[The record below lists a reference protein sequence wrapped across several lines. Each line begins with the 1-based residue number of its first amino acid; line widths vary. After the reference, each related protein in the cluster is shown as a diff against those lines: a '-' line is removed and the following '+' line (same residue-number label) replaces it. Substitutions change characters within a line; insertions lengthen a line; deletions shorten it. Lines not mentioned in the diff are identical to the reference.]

1 MHNYLTHATLLF
13 ALAAPAAGLTG
24 CCAREGA
31 AAEGFDAARYVNPF
45 IGASTSTAAAGVYHG
60 LGKTFPGATTP
71 FGMVQVSPNTITGGD
86 NSPGYSYEHTTIEG
100 FAFTQMNGVGWFGEL
115 GNLLVMPTTG
125 PLQKI
130 AGKEDGSIAGY
141 RSHYDK
147 TTETAR
153 AGYYAAD
160 LTDYGIR
167 VESSATPHCG
177 ILRFTF
183 PENDLSR
190 IQIDLAR
197 RVGGTSERQYVEV
210 IDDRTIAGWM
220 KCTPATGG
228 WGNGEGHA
236 DYTIYF
242 YAQLSEPMRQHGFW
256 SADIPDT
263 WVRKKDEVV
272 SIPYLQRVAQA
283 PVVTGERQIEGKH
296 IGFYTE
302 FPTREGQQVEFK
314 AGISFVDMEGARK
327 NFEAEIASKTFD
339 EVAGEAYAQ
348 WNREL
353 NRIRIEGGTDEEKTI
368 FYTALYH
375 TMIDPR
381 IYTDTDGRYM
391 GADGKPRSTEGRF
404 TKRTVFSG
412 WDVFRSQMPLQTII
426 NPELVDDLLASLTTM
441 AQESGRE
448 YFERWEI
455 VNAYSGCMLG
465 NPALSVL
472 ADAYAKG
479 IRGYDVER
487 AYRYAVNTSRLF
499 GNDSLGYTPSDLCIS
514 HTLEYAYTDWC
525 VSQLAARLGKTEDA
539 KAFAQKSRAYRN
551 IFDREKGWFRP
562 RRADGS
568 WAPWPENART
578 TEWYGCIESTPYQQG
593 WFVPHDVEGMVELMG
608 GREAV
613 LADLNEFFEKAP
625 ADMHWN
631 AYYNHAN
638 EPVHLVPFLFNRL
651 GEPWSTQRWTRFIC
665 RQAYADK
672 VEGIVGN
679 EDAGQMSAWYV
690 LAAAGIHPACP
701 GDTRM
706 EITSP
711 VFDRIEFR
719 LDPRYAQGGTF
730 AVVAHGNSPENIYIQ
745 RAVLNGEELAASHID
760 FAQIAAGGTLELYM
774 GPEPNR
780 QWGIDKPTER

>member
-1 MHNYLTHATLLF
+1 MHNYLTQATLLF

-45 IGASTSTAAAGVYHG
+45 IVASTSTAAAGVYHG

>member
-1 MHNYLTHATLLF
+1 MHNYLTQATLLF

-130 AGKEDGSIAGY
+130 AGKEDGSIVGY

>member
-1 MHNYLTHATLLF
+1 MHTILRTTLFLIATL
-13 ALAAPAAGLTG
+13 PAACLGG
-24 CCAREGA
+24 CGTA
-31 AAEGFDAARYVNPF
+31 ADDAATLDAARYVNPF
-45 IGASTSTAAAGVYHG
+45 IGASTSTSAAGVYHG

-71 FGMVQVSPNTITGGD
+71 YGMVQVSPNTITGGD

-100 FAFTQMNGVGWFGEL
+100 FAFTQMSGVGWFGDL
-115 GNLLVMPTTG
+115 GNLLVMPTSG

-130 AGKEDGSIAGY
+130 AGKEDGSVKGY

-147 TTETAR
+147 ATETAR
-153 AGYYAAD
+153 AGYYSVQ

-167 VESSATPHCG
+167 AESSATPHCG

-183 PENDLSR
+183 PAHEQSR

-197 RVGGTSERQYVEV
+197 RVGGTAEREYIEV
-210 IDDRTIAGWM
+210 LDDHTIAGWI
-220 KCTPATGG
+220 KCTPRTGG
-228 WGNGEGHA
+228 WGNGEGNV
-236 DYTIYF
+236 DYTVYF
-242 YAQLSEPMRQHGFW
+242 YGKLSKPLENYGFW
-256 SADIPDT
+256 SADIPDN
-263 WVRKKDEVV
+263 WVRKRDEVV
-272 SIPYLQRVAQA
+272 SPAYLQRVAEA
-283 PVVTGERQIEGKH
+283 PVTTGERSIEGKH
-296 IGFYTE
+296 IGFYAD
-302 FPTREGQQVEFK
+302 FPTTEGEQVVFK
-314 AGISFVDMEGARK
+314 AGISFVDARGAQR
-327 NFEAEIASKTFD
+327 NFEAEIADKTFD
-339 EVAGEAYAQ
+339 TVADEAYAS

-353 NRIRIEGGTDEEKTI
+353 NRIRIEGGSEQERTI

-381 IYTDTDGRYM
+381 TFTDVDGRYM
-391 GADGKPRSTEGRF
+391 DADHQPRQTDGRF

-426 NPELVDDLLASLTTM
+426 NPRLVDDLLASLVTM
-441 AQESGRE
+441 ADESGRG
-448 YFERWEI
+448 YFERWELM
-455 VNAYSGCMLG
+455 NAYTGCMIG

-479 IRGYDVER
+479 IRGYDVEK
-487 AYRYAVNTSRLF
+487 AYRYGVRTSQLF

-525 VSQLAARLGKTEDA
+525 LSQLAARLGKEADA
-539 KAFAQKSRAYRN
+539 EAFARKGQAYRN
-551 IFDREKGWFRP
+551 IFDPEKGWFRP
-562 RRADGS
+562 RGADGE

-578 TEWYGCIESTPYQQG
+578 VEWYGCIESDAYQQG
-593 WFVPHDVEGMVELMG
+593 WFVPHDVAGMVALMG

-613 LADLNEFFEKAP
+613 LADLEAFFEQTP
-625 ADMHWN
+625 EDFHWN
-631 AYYNHAN
+631 PYYNHAN

-651 GEPWSTQRWTRFIC
+651 GEPWQTQKWTRRIC
-665 RQAYADK
+665 ARAYADR

-690 LAAAGIHPACP
+690 LAAAGLHPACP

-719 LDPRYAQGGTF
+719 LDPRYASGRSFT
-730 AVVAHGNSPENIYIQ
+730 VVARDNSPENIYIQ
-745 RAVLNGEELAASHID
+745 EARLNGEELRASHID
-760 FAQIAAGGTLELYM
+760 FADIAAGGTLELRM

-780 QWGIDKPTER
+780 EWGVAGETPIP

>member
-1 MHNYLTHATLLF
+1 MHNYLTQATLLF

-441 AQESGRE
+441 SQESGRE

-665 RQAYADK
+665 RQASADK

>member
-1 MHNYLTHATLLF
+1 MHNYLTQATLLF

-183 PENDLSR
+183 PENNLSR

-780 QWGIDKPTER
+780 QWGIDRPTER

>member
-1 MHNYLTHATLLF
+1 MHNYLTQATLLF

-141 RSHYDK
+141 RSHYDN
-147 TTETAR
+147 TTDTAR

-441 AQESGRE
+441 SQESGRE

>member
-1 MHNYLTHATLLF
+1 MHNYLTQATLLF

-608 GREAV
+608 GREAM

>member
-1 MHNYLTHATLLF
+1 MHNYLTQATLLF

-441 AQESGRE
+441 SQESGRE

-780 QWGIDKPTER
+780 QWGIDRPTER

>member
-1 MHNYLTHATLLF
+1 MHNYLTQATLLF

-339 EVAGEAYAQ
+339 EVASEAYAQ

-730 AVVAHGNSPENIYIQ
+730 AVVAHDNSPENIYIQ

>member
-1 MHNYLTHATLLF
+1 MHNYLTQATLLF

-86 NSPGYSYEHTTIEG
+86 NSPGYSYEHATIEG

-368 FYTALYH
+368 FDTALYH

>member
-1 MHNYLTHATLLF
+1 MHNYLTQATLLF

-147 TTETAR
+147 TTKTAR